1 MEHPTR
7 ARPARYSTR
16 PAQILTI
23 NVHSIDDIEWEDL
36 FASTWLSSGQAVHIK
51 CAVRPGSSSSSSHLP
66 PDLPPDTA
74 EEVPASRKRRKV
86 ASEEPTCGSAKAC
99 AKGCQK
105 GREAGASTNA
115 LPAATSAQGPGCKKS
130 VRFERGAGCAFK
142 GANQWYVCATSCH
155 IHRLLP
161 CIQHVTMY

>member
-51 CAVRPGSSSSSSHLP
+51 CAVRPGSRQQQQP
-66 PDLPPDTA
+66 PTT
-74 EEVPASRKRRKV
+74 R
-86 ASEEPTCGSAKAC
+86 PTTRH
-99 AKGCQK
+99 
-105 GREAGASTNA
+105 GR
-115 LPAATSAQGPGCKKS
+115 
-130 VRFERGAGCAFK
+130 RGAGIP
-142 GANQWYVCATSCH
+142 QATQG
-155 IHRLLP
+155 RFRRAD
-161 CIQHVTMY
+161 VW